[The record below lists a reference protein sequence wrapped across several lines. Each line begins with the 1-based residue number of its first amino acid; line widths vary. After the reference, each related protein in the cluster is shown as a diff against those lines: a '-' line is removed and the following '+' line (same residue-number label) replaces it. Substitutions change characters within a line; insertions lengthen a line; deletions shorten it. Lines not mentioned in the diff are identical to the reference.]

1 MPFSTVDLIFCL
13 AGVIA
18 ACPLA
23 LIIYALRPH
32 QAETRAEVIDLDAA
46 RRARRL
52 AEAPAAAATVR
63 AF

>member
-1 MPFSTVDLIFCL
+1 MPFSTVDLFFCL

-18 ACPLA
+18 AFPLA
-23 LIIYALRPH
+23 LIAYALRPR
-32 QAETRAEVIDLDAA
+32 QAGARVEVIDLDAA